1 MGIAW
6 FIIVDSYIL
15 KKDNPLR
22 RVMFNLRLNNTLSN
36 ENFNL
41 MNDYENESALYRKFM
56 NLTEKQEE
64 LARIKNELKGFRQN
78 VENLDF
84 MKNAKNDIKN
94 FKKKVE
100 KDK

>member
-1 MGIAW
+1 MGVGW
-6 FIIVDSYIL
+6 FIMVDSYIL

-22 RVMFNLRLNNTLSN
+22 RIMFNLRLNNTLSH

-41 MNDYENESALYRKFM
+41 MYNYENESSLYRKFM
-56 NLTEKQEE
+56 NLTDKQEE
-64 LARIKNELKGFRQN
+64 LSRIKNELKGFRQN

-84 MKNAKNDIKN
+84 MKSAQNDIKN

-100 KDK
+100 KEE